1 MKNIMK
7 RIALGIFGVLQGVF
21 GSWWLFGGI
30 AGAFPGTEPGTKD
43 YDEDMW
49 FVPFGVGMILIWLAV
64 MTVTVILNRKDW
76 KSLLAFLLPWGAGTA
91 GLIVFATV
99 FR

>member
-1 MKNIMK
+1 
-7 RIALGIFGVLQGVF
+7 
-21 GSWWLFGGI
+21 
-30 AGAFPGTEPGTKD
+30 
-43 YDEDMW
+43 
-49 FVPFGVGMILIWLAV
+49 